1 MKGRLSVARA
11 NGSCSIRQAVLTVI
25 AVSSL
30 AANPASAH
38 HSYAATYDVNR
49 PVMVEGVVADMS
61 WRNPHAFL
69 LVEAEDEDGELVV
82 WEFEMSPVV
91 MLIRYGWKPELLNDG
106 DPVIVH
112 GFMARTGTAL
122 RAAAREVTF
131 KDGSTLIAGPG
142 EGAIEG
148 GAR

>member
-1 MKGRLSVARA
+1 
-11 NGSCSIRQAVLTVI
+11 
-25 AVSSL
+25 
-30 AANPASAH
+30 
-38 HSYAATYDVNR
+38 
-49 PVMVEGVVADMS
+49 MS

-69 LVEAEDEDGELVV
+69 FVEAEDEDGASVI

-91 MLIRYGWKPELLNDG
+91 MLIRYGWRPEMLNEG
-106 DPVIVH
+106 DPVSVH
-112 GFMARTGTAL
+112 GFMARTGTGL

>member
-1 MKGRLSVARA
+1 
-11 NGSCSIRQAVLTVI
+11 
-25 AVSSL
+25 
-30 AANPASAH
+30 
-38 HSYAATYDVNR
+38 
-49 PVMVEGVVADMS
+49 MVEGVVSKMS

-69 LVEAEDEDGELVV
+69 FVDTRNEDGEPVI

-91 MLIRYGWKPELLNDG
+91 MLIRYGWKPEMLNDG
-106 DPVIVH
+106 DPVTVH
-112 GFMARTGTAL
+112 GFMARTGSGL
-122 RAAAREVTF
+122 RAAARDVTF